1 MPRTAELRRVAA
13 GAVDLGVQVRR
24 LRTNLGLS
32 VRELAEHTA
41 FSPSFISQ
49 LENGTVS
56 PSLGSLERIAEALG
70 VGLRDLFDSPA
81 ERRNLVVRRE
91 ERAHTT
97 STWSRARLEAV
108 SVAGHKLAALF
119 IVLERNGRSG
129 KRARAQGREEF
140 AFVTQGEI
148 VLTLDDQRH
157 LLRAE
162 DAAVIPAGVRRLWTN
177 ESGRQA
183 SVLIVS
189 AR

>member
-1 MPRTAELRRVAA
+1 MPRIAEQRRVKS
-13 GAVDLGVQVRR
+13 GAVDLGAQVRR

-32 VRELAEHTA
+32 VRELAEHTS

-49 LENGTVS
+49 LEKGTVS
-56 PSLGSLERIAEALG
+56 PSLGSLERISEALG

-81 ERRNLVVRRE
+81 DGRNLIVRRE
-91 ERAHTT
+91 ERPHLT

-108 SVAGHKLAALF
+108 SVAGQKLAALF

-129 KRARAQGREEF
+129 KRARAQAREEF
-140 AFVTQGEI
+140 ALVTRGEV

-157 LLRAE
+157 TLRAE
-162 DAAVIPAGVRRLWTN
+162 DTVVIPARMRRLWTN
-177 ESGRQA
+177 ESGKDA

-189 AR
+189 TR

>member
-1 MPRTAELRRVAA
+1 MPRTAELRRATS
-13 GAVDLGVQVRR
+13 GAVELGARVRH

-32 VRELAEHTA
+32 VRELAEQTS

-49 LENGTVS
+49 LENGAVS
-56 PSLGSLERIAEALG
+56 PSLGSLEKIGEALG
-70 VGLRDLFDSPA
+70 VGLRDLFDAPA
-81 ERRNLVVRRE
+81 ERRNLIVRRE

-108 SVAGHKLAALF
+108 SMAGQRMAAIL
-119 IVLERNGRSG
+119 IVLERDGRSG
-129 KRARAQGREEF
+129 KRPRAQAREEF
-140 AFVTQGEI
+140 AFVTKGEI

-157 LLRAE
+157 VLRAE

-177 ESGRQA
+177 ESSKQA